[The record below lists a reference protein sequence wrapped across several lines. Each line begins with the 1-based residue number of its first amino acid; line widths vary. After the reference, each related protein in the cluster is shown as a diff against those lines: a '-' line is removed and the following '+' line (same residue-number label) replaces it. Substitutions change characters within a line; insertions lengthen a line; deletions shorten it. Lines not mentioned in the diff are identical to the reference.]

1 MIEQGN
7 LPIRRVNISTQK
19 MLVGIG
25 SILILLGWMTGVGI
39 LFGIVGAVLWL
50 ISMYQLSNILGK
62 PTIFQK
68 ALIGFVLNVAGMVI
82 AFAPFAL
89 TMVIAFPFGLLVKI
103 VLFNLTRGKTL
114 DVTLDTSGLG
124 FGALIVLTVAFIA
137 IMVAYA
143 IFVFGFYLQKQA
155 YEILAQAT
163 AHNLFEI
170 AGLLM
175 FIGAITTIL
184 FGLGL
189 LLIIVGYIVLTVAFF
204 TAPNEVEVKGTYDR
218 EVGIVVDELG
228 PYLPRGKVSYLLL
241 C

>member
-68 ALIGFVLNVAGMVI
+68 ALIGFILNVAGMVI

-89 TMVIAFPFGLLVKI
+89 TMVITFPFGLLVKI

-163 AHNLFEI
+163 AHNLFKI

-204 TAPNEVEVKGTYDR
+204 TAPNEVEVKGT
-218 EVGIVVDELG
+218 
-228 PYLPRGKVSYLLL
+228 
-241 C
+241 

>member
-19 MLVGIG
+19 MLGGIG

-50 ISMYQLSNILGK
+50 VSIYQLSNILGK

-68 ALIGFVLNVAGMVI
+68 ALIGFILNVAGIVI

-103 VLFNLTRGKTL
+103 LLFNLTTDETL
-114 DVTLDTSGLG
+114 DVTLDISELG
-124 FGALIVLTVAFIA
+124 FGALIVLTVALIA
-137 IMVAYA
+137 IIVAYA

-163 AHNLFEI
+163 AHNLFKI

-204 TAPNEVEVKGTYDR
+204 TAPNEVEVKGT
-218 EVGIVVDELG
+218 
-228 PYLPRGKVSYLLL
+228 
-241 C
+241 

>member
-7 LPIRRVNISTQK
+7 LPTRRVNISTQK
-19 MLVGIG
+19 MLGGIG

-39 LFGIVGAVLWL
+39 LFGIVGVVLWL

-68 ALIGFVLNVAGMVI
+68 ILIGFVLNIAGMVV

-89 TMVIAFPFGLLVKI
+89 TMVIAFPFGLLAKI
-103 VLFNLTRGKTL
+103 VLFDLTRDETL
-114 DVTLDTSGLG
+114 DVTLDISELG
-124 FGALIVLTVAFIA
+124 FGALIVIIVALIA

-163 AHNLFEI
+163 AHNLFKI

-189 LLIIVGYIVLTVAFF
+189 LLMFVGYIVLAVAFF
-204 TAPNEVEVKGTYDR
+204 TAPNEVEVQGT
-218 EVGIVVDELG
+218 
-228 PYLPRGKVSYLLL
+228 
-241 C
+241 

>member
-19 MLVGIG
+19 MLGGIG
-25 SILILLGWMTGVGI
+25 SISILLGWMTGVGI

-89 TMVIAFPFGLLVKI
+89 TMVIAFPFGLSAKI
-103 VLFNLTRGKTL
+103 VLFDLTRDETL
-114 DVTLDTSGLG
+114 DVTLDISELG
-124 FGALIVLTVAFIA
+124 SGALIVLTVALIA

-143 IFVFGFYLQKQA
+143 IFVFVFYLQKQA

-163 AHNLFEI
+163 AHNLFKI

-204 TAPNEVEVKGTYDR
+204 TSPNEVKVQGT
-218 EVGIVVDELG
+218 
-228 PYLPRGKVSYLLL
+228 
-241 C
+241 

>member
-1 MIEQGN
+1 MIEQST
-7 LPIRRVNISTQK
+7 LPTRRVNISTQK
-19 MLVGIG
+19 MLGGIG

-39 LFGIVGAVLWL
+39 LFGIVGVVLWL
-50 ISMYQLSNILGK
+50 IGMYQLSNILGK

-68 ALIGFVLNVAGMVI
+68 VLIGFILNVAGIVI

-89 TMVIAFPFGLLVKI
+89 TMVIAFPFGLLAKI
-103 VLFNLTRGKTL
+103 LLFNLARDETL
-114 DVTLDTSGLG
+114 DVTLDTSELG
-124 FGALIVLTVAFIA
+124 FGALIVITVALIA

-163 AHNLFEI
+163 AHNLFKI
-170 AGLLM
+170 GGLLL

-189 LLIIVGYIVLTVAFF
+189 LLIIVGYTVLAVAFF
-204 TAPNEVEVKGTYDR
+204 TAPNEVEVQGT
-218 EVGIVVDELG
+218 
-228 PYLPRGKVSYLLL
+228 
-241 C
+241 

>member
-1 MIEQGN
+1 MIEQGH
-7 LPIRRVNISTQK
+7 LPTQRVNISTQK
-19 MLVGIG
+19 MLGGIG

-50 ISMYQLSNILGK
+50 IGMYKLSNILGK

-68 ALIGFVLNVAGMVI
+68 VLIGFILNVAGIVI

-89 TMVIAFPFGLLVKI
+89 TMVIAFPFGLLAKI
-103 VLFNLTRGKTL
+103 LFLFLFNLTRDETL
-114 DVTLDTSGLG
+114 DVTLDTSKLG
-124 FGALIVLTVAFIA
+124 FGVLIVITMALIA

-163 AHNLFEI
+163 AHNLFKI

-189 LLIIVGYIVLTVAFF
+189 LLIIVGEIVLAVAFF
-204 TAPNEVEVKGTYDR
+204 TAPNEVEVQST
-218 EVGIVVDELG
+218 
-228 PYLPRGKVSYLLL
+228 
-241 C
+241 

>member
-7 LPIRRVNISTQK
+7 LPTRRVNIYTQK
-19 MLVGIG
+19 MLGGIG

-68 ALIGFVLNVAGMVI
+68 ALIGFILNVAGMVI

-89 TMVIAFPFGLLVKI
+89 TMVITFPFGLLAKI
-103 VLFNLTRGKTL
+103 LLFNLTTDETL

-124 FGALIVLTVAFIA
+124 FGALIVITVALIA

-143 IFVFGFYLQKQA
+143 IFVSGFYLQKQA

-163 AHNLFEI
+163 AHNLFKI

-175 FIGAITTIL
+175 FIGAIATIL

-204 TAPNEVEVKGTYDR
+204 TAPNEVEVKGT
-218 EVGIVVDELG
+218 
-228 PYLPRGKVSYLLL
+228 
-241 C
+241 

>member
-7 LPIRRVNISTQK
+7 LPTRRVNISTQK
-19 MLVGIG
+19 MLGGIG

-39 LFGIVGAVLWL
+39 LFGIVGVVLWL

-68 ALIGFVLNVAGMVI
+68 ILIGFVLNVAGIVI

-89 TMVIAFPFGLLVKI
+89 TMVIAFPFGLLAKI
-103 VLFNLTRGKTL
+103 VLFDLTRDETL
-114 DVTLDTSGLG
+114 DVTLDISELG
-124 FGALIVLTVAFIA
+124 FGALIVIIVALIA

-155 YEILAQAT
+155 YEILAQAI
-163 AHNLFEI
+163 AHNLFKI

-184 FGLGL
+184 LLGL
-189 LLIIVGYIVLTVAFF
+189 LLIIVGYIVLAVAFF
-204 TAPNEVEVKGTYDR
+204 TAPNEVEVQGT
-218 EVGIVVDELG
+218 
-228 PYLPRGKVSYLLL
+228 
-241 C
+241 

>member
-1 MIEQGN
+1 MIEQSN
-7 LPIRRVNISTQK
+7 LPTRRVNISTQK
-19 MLVGIG
+19 MLGGIG

-89 TMVIAFPFGLLVKI
+89 TMAVAFPFGLLAKI
-103 VLFNLTRGKTL
+103 LLFNLTIDETL

-124 FGALIVLTVAFIA
+124 FGALIVITVALIA

-163 AHNLFEI
+163 AHNLFKI

-175 FIGAITTIL
+175 FIGAITIIL
-184 FGLGL
+184 FGLGA

-204 TAPNEVEVKGTYDR
+204 TAPNEVEVQGA
-218 EVGIVVDELG
+218 
-228 PYLPRGKVSYLLL
+228 
-241 C
+241 